1 VVDFRNDFLLIL
13 RPQADQGLH
22 RLATLK
28 IIPVVHSSPQK
39 ESDHRRLLA
48 IAFGYCQAVMPMG
61 QATCW

>member
-1 VVDFRNDFLLIL
+1 MWV
-13 RPQADQGLH
+13 
-22 RLATLK
+22 ATLK

-48 IAFGYCQAVMPMG
+48 IALVICQAVMPMG